1 MSQDPSPTPIAAR
14 HFNGLDGLRGAAAL
28 LVFLSHASLDHLH
41 LFGLDF
47 GGIGKCGVAIFFILS
62 AHLLTLQFM
71 QRNDA
76 ASWSVPNLKHYF
88 IRRFTRIY
96 PLYFFYL
103 SVALLT
109 TWASVAIFRMK
120 QPDGVPLTLDFPAWI
135 QHLILVRGDG
145 VTWSIA
151 VEFKYYFFLPLIAW
165 ILHLMARKG
174 RLPQVALMVAA
185 IAAAVYYSPDSGD
198 VENDPRLRAYLGIF
212 LTGSFCGLI
221 GSLWEQFPE
230 CKYRILTPLLIV
242 GLAFLI
248 LTTPP
253 MIKMLGLVNAEN
265 YQPDQWMFYHGIA
278 FIPVLFAAAYG
289 NGIVSRI
296 FSSRFLRFVGMIS
309 FSLYLWHPVFIKGG
323 ARLLKGYEPHLVGWI
338 ALIGTLAASYLSYR
352 IIEKPFLKV
361 GGKRNPPAP
370 R

>member
-1 MSQDPSPTPIAAR
+1 MSQDSSRTPLAAR

-28 LVFLSHASLDHLH
+28 LVFLSHASLDRLH
-41 LFGLDF
+41 LFGVDL
-47 GGIGKCGVAIFFILS
+47 GGIGKCGVAFFFILS

-71 QRNDA
+71 QKNDA
-76 ASWSVPNLKHYF
+76 ASWSRPNLKHYF

-96 PLYFFYL
+96 PLYLVYL
-103 SVALLT
+103 STALVT
-109 TWASVAIFRMK
+109 TWASVAIFKMK
-120 QPDGVPLTLDFPAWI
+120 RPDGIPLTLDFPAWI
-135 QHLILVRGDG
+135 HHLILLRGDG

-151 VEFKYYFFLPLIAW
+151 VEFKYYFILPLIAW
-165 ILHLMARKG
+165 ILHLVARKG
-174 RLPQVALMVAA
+174 RLPQIALMVAA
-185 IAAAVYYSPDSGD
+185 IAAAVYYSPDSGH

-221 GSLWEQFPE
+221 GSMWEWFPE
-230 CKYRILTPLLIV
+230 YKYRILTPLLIA
-242 GLAFLI
+242 GLAFII

-253 MIKMLGLVNAEN
+253 LIKALGLVN
-265 YQPDQWMFYHGIA
+265 PDTYRPEKWMFAQGLA

-289 NGIVSRI
+289 NGLASRI
-296 FSSRFLRFVGMIS
+296 CSHRFLRFAGMIS

-338 ALIGTLAASYLSYR
+338 ALIGTLVASYISYR
-352 IIEKPFLKV
+352 VIEKPFLKV
-361 GGKRNPPAP
+361 GGKAKPLP